1 MNNKSVLIHCCCAHC
16 TAYTVKYWQEQ
27 GYEATALWYNPNIH
41 PYMEHQSRLEAMKT
55 LSENMSFNL
64 IVIESYDFIEYFRR
78 VVGHED
84 ERCALCFDIRL
95 NKTAETAI
103 GLGIK
108 NFTST
113 LLISHQQKHDLL
125 KGIGEKLAQEFGVDF
140 LYADLRKR
148 YSDSRHITK
157 PMDLYR
163 QQYCG
168 CVYSEWERYTDKTIE
183 RSSNQ

>member
-1 MNNKSVLIHCCCAHC
+1 MNSKSVLIHCCCAHC
-16 TAYTVKYWQEQ
+16 TAYTVKYWQAQ
-27 GYEATALWYNPNIH
+27 GYDTIAFWHNPNIH
-41 PYMEHQSRLEAMKT
+41 PYMEHQNRLEAMQT
-55 LSENMSFNL
+55 LAANMNFNL
-64 IVIESYDFIEYFRR
+64 IITEGYNFIEYFRR
-78 VVGHED
+78 VVGHES
-84 ERCALCFDIRL
+84 ERCAICFDIRL
-95 NKTAETAI
+95 VKTAEKATE
-103 GLGIK
+103 LGIA

-125 KGIGEKLAQEFGVDF
+125 KEIGEKLTRNSGVNF

-168 CVYSEWERYTDKTIE
+168 CVYSEWERYANRTIE
-183 RSSNQ
+183 